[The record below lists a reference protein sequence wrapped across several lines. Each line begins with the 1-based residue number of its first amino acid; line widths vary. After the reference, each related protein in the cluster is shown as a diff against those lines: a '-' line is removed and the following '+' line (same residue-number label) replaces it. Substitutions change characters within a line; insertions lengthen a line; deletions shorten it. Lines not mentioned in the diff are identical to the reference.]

1 MNVIGST
8 RRALRLGTVAFLAA
22 STMFGTVTAQAKDWR
37 GWNIHVVDYPV
48 SHGMEQFL
56 AEVTEKTGGG
66 IEGKIFH
73 GGVLGSQ
80 PDAIEQLRLGALDF
94 GVFSLGPMGQVVPET
109 NVVSLPF
116 IFKGIDQMYEL
127 MDGEVGDAIDAG
139 LQKKGIVALG
149 WYDAGARSFYN
160 SIKPINTPDDVKGMK
175 VRVMNNDLFV
185 GMIESMGGNATP
197 MAFAEVYQSLK
208 TGVVDGAENNP
219 PSYESTNHFEVAKY
233 YSLSQHLII
242 PECLCMSKKTW
253 DGLTEDQQKIVR
265 AAGRASAVTQRE
277 LWQAREKMSM
287 DAVEAGGTTV
297 NAIADK
303 APFQA
308 AMASVYDDFLAANPD
323 LTGLVSMIRDAPA
336 AGGGATAAMG
346 GTMSMEDR
354 MGALE
359 AAVQKLTDMVEGMA
373 K

>member
-1 MNVIGST
+1 MSIKSASFSVLTAGVFSAAAVLST
-8 RRALRLGTVAFLAA
+8 AHAA
-22 STMFGTVTAQAKDWR
+22 DLR
-37 GWNIHVVDYPV
+37 GWNIHVEDYPV

-56 AEVTEKTGGG
+56 AEVTEKTEGRVK
-66 IEGKIFH
+66 GKIFH

-80 PDAIEQLRLGALDF
+80 PDAIEQTRLGAIDF

-127 MDGEVGDAIDAG
+127 MDGEAGAAIGAG
-139 LQKKGIVALG
+139 LEKKGIIALG

-160 SIKPINTPDDVKGMK
+160 SIKPINTPADVEGMK

-185 GMIESMGGNATP
+185 GMIESLGGNATP
-197 MAFAEVYQSLK
+197 MAFAEVFQSIK

-253 DGLTEDQQKIVR
+253 DGLSDADKEIVK
-265 AAGRASAVTQRE
+265 AAGAASAQTQRQ
-277 LWQAREKMSM
+277 LWQEREAASM
-287 DAVEAGGTTV
+287 EKVVAGGVEV
-297 NAIADK
+297 NEIADK
-303 APFQA
+303 GPFQD
-308 AMASVYDDFLAANPD
+308 AMSAVYEQFLAASPELTD
-323 LTGLVSMIRDAPA
+323 LVNMIRNAD
-336 AGGGATAAMG
+336 
-346 GTMSMEDR
+346 
-354 MGALE
+354 
-359 AAVQKLTDMVEGMA
+359 
-373 K
+373 

>member
-1 MNVIGST
+1 MTLIGST
-8 RRALRLGTVAFLAA
+8 RRTLLRGTAALALAA
-22 STMFGTVTAQAKDWR
+22 TMFGAVSAQAADWR
-37 GWNIHVVDYPV
+37 GWNIHVEDYPV

-56 AEVTEKTGGG
+56 AEVSEKTDG
-66 IEGKIFH
+66 ELKGKVFH

-80 PDAIEQLRLGALDF
+80 PDAIEQVRLGALDF

-116 IFKGIDQMYEL
+116 IFKSIPQMYEL
-127 MDGEVGDAIDAG
+127 MDGEVGEAINAG
-139 LQKKGIVALG
+139 LEKKGIVALG

-160 SIKPINTPDDVKGMK
+160 SIKPINTPEDVKGMK

-219 PSYESTNHFEVAKY
+219 PSYESTNHFEVAQY

-242 PECLCMSKKTW
+242 PECLCMSKRTW
-253 DGLTEDQQKIVR
+253 DGLSEEQQEIVM
-265 AAGRASAVTQRE
+265 AAGRASAETQRE
-277 LWQAREKMSM
+277 LWQAREMASM
-287 DAVEAGGTTV
+287 EAVEAGGTTV
-297 NAIADK
+297 NVIDDK

-308 AMASVYDDFLAANPD
+308 AMATVYDSFLADNPD
-323 LTGLVSMIRDAPA
+323 LSGLVAMIRDAPD
-336 AGGGATAAMG
+336 AGGA
-346 GTMSMEDR
+346 MSMDDR

-359 AAVQKLTDMVEGMA
+359 DAVARLTKMVEEMA
-373 K
+373 E